1 MKKRKN
7 KDKTS
12 SVPPWSIPGVIILL
26 FPLFAGLT
34 YQHIKIQ
41 TSSTGRLLFEKGT
54 ALIRSFE
61 AGTKTGMILR
71 QWGKTHLQHL
81 ITETAMQ
88 RDILYI
94 LVADE
99 SGTIVAHNNPAFVG
113 KKLGEGFP
121 PWEKSADAKW
131 QINQTTEGK
140 KIFTVYKKF
149 LPGGQEGNQQI
160 IINTL
165 FGSGQTIK
173 AKITPP
179 ELNIFVGLDMTDVET
194 ARQSDERQL
203 LFTGSVL
210 LLIGISGVL
219 LMFMI
224 YNNRQTKA
232 SLTKIK
238 AFSENLVENMP
249 VGLLTIDVAGMVTA
263 MNPSA
268 GSILRIENTR
278 VPEHHSS
285 LLPEEISLFVSNIE
299 DNEKVHPAKL
309 LECKVS
315 GQSQFMDVSA
325 APLYKNSGEI
335 SGHIILIKDMTELR
349 QLQNEVV
356 RSQKLAT
363 VGKLAAGV
371 AHEIRNPLSS
381 IKGFATYFKER
392 YKERPEDQEIASI
405 MIQETDRLNRVVS
418 QLLEFARPAKPAPRE
433 TCVRDFISETLFI
446 LQRQPKAG
454 KVEVT
459 TDPDTFP
466 DTGWFDPDMMR
477 QVLINLY
484 LNGLEAMDE
493 GGVLSVSV
501 KRDDSKLVIS
511 VKDNGCGINEEVIGQ
526 IFDPYF
532 TTKST
537 GTGLGLAIT
546 NSIVESHGGEIFIS
560 SSPGQG
566 TEVSLVL
573 PQPACQINTNG
584 KDQQNE
590 GV

>member
-1 MKKRKN
+1 MQDMRIRKK
-7 KDKTS
+7 KDNAS
-12 SVPPWSIPGVIILL
+12 SVPPWAIPGVIILL

-61 AGTKTGMILR
+61 AGTRTGMILR
-71 QWGKTHLQHL
+71 QWGKMHLQHL
-81 ITETAMQ
+81 ITETARQ

-99 SGTIVAHNNPAFVG
+99 GGTIVAHNNPSFVG

-121 PWEKSADAKW
+121 PWEKSVEAKW
-131 QINQTTEGK
+131 QINQTQEGK

-165 FGSGQTIK
+165 FGTSQAIK

-194 ARQSDERQL
+194 ARMSDERQL
-203 LFTGSVL
+203 LFTGGVL

-224 YNNRQTKA
+224 YSNRQTKA

-249 VGLLTIDVAGMVTA
+249 VGLLTIDVTGMVTA

-268 GSILRIENTR
+268 ASILKIEGSRI
-278 VPEHHSS
+278 PEHHSS
-285 LLPEEISLFVSNIE
+285 VLPEEISEFIANIE
-299 DNEKVHPAKL
+299 DNERVHPATL
-309 LECKVS
+309 LECRV
-315 GQSQFMDVSA
+315 GGLSQFLDISA
-325 APLYKNSGEI
+325 APFYNSSGEI
-335 SGHIILIKDMTELR
+335 SGHMILIKDMTELR
-349 QLQNEVV
+349 HLQNEVV

-392 YKERPEDQEIASI
+392 YKERADDQEIATI

-433 TCVRDFISETLFI
+433 TGVREFISETLF
-446 LQRQPKAG
+446 LLKRQAQAG
-454 KVEVT
+454 EVVINM
-459 TDPDTFP
+459 DPDSFP
-466 DTGWFDPDMMR
+466 ETGCFDPDMMR
-477 QVLINLY
+477 QVLLNLY
-484 LNGLEAMDE
+484 LNSLDALGD
-493 GGVLSVSV
+493 GGVLSVGV
-501 KRDDSKLVIS
+501 TRDESKLVIT
-511 VKDNGCGINEEVIGQ
+511 VADNGCGINEDVIGQ

-546 NSIVESHGGEIFIS
+546 NSIVESHGGEIKIA
-560 SSPGQG
+560 SSPGLG
-566 TEVSLVL
+566 TEVSVIL
-573 PQPACQINTNG
+573 PQPAC
-584 KDQQNE
+584 
-590 GV
+590 

>member
-1 MKKRKN
+1 MKRRKN
-7 KDKTS
+7 SKNTS
-12 SVPPWSIPGVIILL
+12 LLPAWAIPSIIILL

-41 TSSTGRLLFEKGT
+41 TSSTGRLLFEKGA

-71 QWGKTHLQHL
+71 QWGKIHLQHL
-81 ITETAMQ
+81 ITETARQ

-99 SGTIVAHNNPAFVG
+99 SGTIVAHSNPSYVG

-121 PWEKSADAKW
+121 PWEKSPDAKW
-131 QINQTTEGK
+131 QINQTSEGK
-140 KIFTVYKKF
+140 RIFTVYKKF

-160 IINTL
+160 IINSL

-203 LFTGSVL
+203 LFTGGVL

-238 AFSENLVENMP
+238 AFSDNLVENMP
-249 VGLLTIDVAGMVTA
+249 VGLLSIDVTGMVTA

-268 GSILRIENTR
+268 ESILRTENPAL
-278 VPEHHSS
+278 PEHRSI
-285 LLPEEISLFVSNIE
+285 LLPEEISIFIDNLDI
-299 DNEKVHPAKL
+299 NEKKQSATL
-309 LECKVS
+309 LECRLGEAS
-315 GQSQFMDVSA
+315 LFLDVSA
-325 APLYKNSGEI
+325 APLYNSNAEI
-335 SGHIILIKDMTELR
+335 SGYIVLIKDITELR
-349 QLQNEVV
+349 HLQNEVV

-392 YKERPEDQEIASI
+392 YKERAEDQEIASI

-433 TCVRDFISETLFI
+433 IDLRNFISETIFI
-446 LQRQPKAG
+446 LERQPKA
-454 KVEVT
+454 KSINVVA
-459 TDPDTFP
+459 DVSSFP
-466 DTGWFDPDMMR
+466 QTASFDSDMMR
-477 QVLINLY
+477 QVLLNLY
-484 LNGLEAMDE
+484 LNSIESMEEDGTLTIRAIREDN
-493 GGVLSVSV
+493 
-501 KRDDSKLVIS
+501 RLVIK
-511 VKDNGCGINEEVIGQ
+511 VIDNGCGIKEEDIGQ

-546 NSIVESHGGEIFIS
+546 NSIVESHGGEIKIS
-560 SSPGQG
+560 SCPGKG
-566 TEVSLVL
+566 TEVSVIL
-573 PQPACQINTNG
+573 PQPRSQETMN
-584 KDQQNE
+584 
-590 GV
+590 

>member
-1 MKKRKN
+1 MQDMRIRKK
-7 KDKTS
+7 KDSAS
-12 SVPPWSIPGVIILL
+12 SVPPWAIPGVIILL

-61 AGTKTGMILR
+61 AGTRTGMILR
-71 QWGKTHLQHL
+71 QWGKMHLQHL
-81 ITETAMQ
+81 ITETARQ

-99 SGTIVAHNNPAFVG
+99 GGTIVAHNNPSFVG

-121 PWEKSADAKW
+121 PWEKSVEAKW
-131 QINQTTEGK
+131 QINQTQEGK

-165 FGSGQTIK
+165 FGTSQAIK

-194 ARQSDERQL
+194 ARMSDERQL
-203 LFTGSVL
+203 LFTGGVL

-224 YNNRQTKA
+224 YSNRQTKA

-249 VGLLTIDVAGMVTA
+249 VGLLTIDVTGMVTA

-268 GSILRIENTR
+268 ASILKIEGSRI
-278 VPEHHSS
+278 PEHHSS
-285 LLPEEISLFVSNIE
+285 VLPEEISEFIANIE
-299 DNEKVHPAKL
+299 DNERVHPATL
-309 LECKVS
+309 LECRV
-315 GQSQFMDVSA
+315 GGLSQFLDISA
-325 APLYKNSGEI
+325 APFYNSSGEI
-335 SGHIILIKDMTELR
+335 SGHMILIKDMTELR
-349 QLQNEVV
+349 HLQNEVV

-392 YKERPEDQEIASI
+392 YKERADDQEIATI

-433 TCVRDFISETLFI
+433 TGVREFISETLF
-446 LQRQPKAG
+446 LLKRQAQAG
-454 KVEVT
+454 EVVINM
-459 TDPDTFP
+459 DPDSFP
-466 DTGWFDPDMMR
+466 ETGCFDPDMMR
-477 QVLINLY
+477 QVLLNLY
-484 LNGLEAMDE
+484 LNSLDALGD
-493 GGVLSVSV
+493 GGVLSVGV
-501 KRDDSKLVIS
+501 TRDESKLVIT
-511 VKDNGCGINEEVIGQ
+511 VADNGCGINEDVIGQ

-546 NSIVESHGGEIFIS
+546 NSIVESHGGEIKIA
-560 SSPGQG
+560 SSPGLG
-566 TEVSLVL
+566 TEVSVIL
-573 PQPACQINTNG
+573 PQPAC
-584 KDQQNE
+584 
-590 GV
+590 

>member
-1 MKKRKN
+1 MRIKKKI
-7 KDKTS
+7 KKAS
-12 SVPPWSIPGVIILL
+12 PVPPWAIPGVIILL

-41 TSSTGRLLFEKGT
+41 TSSTGRLLFEKGA

-71 QWGKTHLQHL
+71 QWGKMHLQNL
-81 ITETAMQ
+81 ITETARQ

-99 SGTIVAHNNPAFVG
+99 SSTIVAHNNPAFVG

-121 PWEKSADAKW
+121 PWEKSLDAKW
-131 QINQTTEGK
+131 QINQTADGK

-194 ARQSDERQL
+194 ARRSDERQL
-203 LFTGSVL
+203 LFTGGVL
-210 LLIGISGVL
+210 FLIGISGVL

-249 VGLLTIDVAGMVTA
+249 VGLLTIDVTGMVTA

-268 GSILRIENTR
+268 GSILQIENSR
-278 VPEHHSS
+278 LPEHQSA
-285 LLPEEISLFVSNIE
+285 LLPEEISGFIENIE
-299 DNEKVHPAKL
+299 KNERIHPATL
-309 LECKVS
+309 LECKVG
-315 GQSQFMDVSA
+315 GQSLFLDISA
-325 APLYKNSGEI
+325 APLYSNTGEI

-349 QLQNEVV
+349 HLQNEVV

-433 TCVRDFISETLFI
+433 TDLKNFISETIFI
-446 LQRQPKAG
+446 LERQPKA
-454 KVEVT
+454 KSVEIVF
-459 TDPDTFP
+459 DHDSLPA
-466 DTGWFDPDMMR
+466 TGCLDSDMMR
-477 QVLINLY
+477 QVLLNLY
-484 LNGLEAMDE
+484 LNSMEAMGDD
-493 GGVLSVSV
+493 GVLGI
-501 KRDDSKLVIS
+501 KATRDESRLVITIT
-511 VKDNGCGINEEVIGQ
+511 DNGCGIREEDIGQ

-546 NSIVESHGGEIFIS
+546 NSIVESHGGEIKIT
-560 SSPGQG
+560 SSPGRG
-566 TEVSLVL
+566 TEVSIIL
-573 PQPACQINTNG
+573 PQPPMLVQ
-584 KDQQNE
+584 
-590 GV
+590 

>member
-1 MKKRKN
+1 MKKEIK
-7 KDKTS
+7 KDRTS
-12 SVPPWSIPGVIILL
+12 SVTPWAIPGLIALL

-41 TSSTGRLLFEKGT
+41 TSSTGRLLFEKGA

-99 SGTIVAHNNPAFVG
+99 GGMIVAHNNPAFVG
-113 KKLGEGFP
+113 KRLGEGFP
-121 PWEKSADAKW
+121 PWEKSPDAKW
-131 QINQTTEGK
+131 QINQTSEGK
-140 KIFTVYKKF
+140 HVFTVYKKF
-149 LPGGQEGNQQI
+149 LPGGQEENQQI

-203 LFTGSVL
+203 LFTGAVL
-210 LLIGISGVL
+210 FLIGISGIF

-224 YNNRQTKA
+224 YNNRQTRA

-249 VGLLTIDVAGMVTA
+249 VGLITIDVAGMVTA

-268 GSILRIENTR
+268 SSILGVGNSGLPAHRSAI
-278 VPEHHSS
+278 
-285 LLPEEISLFVSNIE
+285 LPEEISIFIDNIE
-299 DNEKVHPAKL
+299 NNEKIHPAIL
-309 LECKVS
+309 LECRV
-315 GQSQFMDVSA
+315 GGVPLFLDVSA
-325 APLYKNSGEI
+325 APLYRNSGEI

-349 QLQNEVV
+349 HLQNEVV

-418 QLLEFARPAKPAPRE
+418 QLLEFARPVKPAPRE
-433 TCVRDFISETLFI
+433 TDLKNFISETVFI
-446 LQRQPKAG
+446 LERQPRVRKIEININNDA
-454 KVEVT
+454 
-459 TDPDTFP
+459 FP
-466 DTGWFDPDMMR
+466 EKGWFDPDMIR
-477 QVLINLY
+477 QVLLNLY
-484 LNGLEAMDE
+484 LNSIDAMGE
-493 GGVLSVSV
+493 NGVLSVAI
-501 KRDDSKLVIS
+501 KKEENNLVITVS
-511 VKDNGCGINEEVIGQ
+511 DNGCGIKEEDLGQ

-546 NSIVESHGGEIFIS
+546 NSIVESHGGEIRIS
-560 SSPGQG
+560 SSLGVG
-566 TEVSLVL
+566 TDVSVIL
-573 PQPACQINTNG
+573 PQPL
-584 KDQQNE
+584 
-590 GV
+590 

>member
-1 MKKRKN
+1 MKQVMEKEMRKIT
-7 KDKTS
+7 KS
-12 SVPPWSIPGVIILL
+12 SVTPWAIPGLIALL

-61 AGTKTGMILR
+61 AGTKTGLILR

-99 SGTIVAHNNPAFVG
+99 SGMIVAHNNPAFVG
-113 KKLGEGFP
+113 KRLGEGFP
-121 PWEKSADAKW
+121 PWEKSLDAKW
-131 QINQTTEGK
+131 QINQTSEGK
-140 KIFTVYKKF
+140 KVFTVYKKF

-173 AKITPP
+173 TRITQP
-179 ELNIFVGLDMTDVET
+179 EFNIFVGLDMTDVET

-210 LLIGISGVL
+210 FLIGISGIF

-224 YNNRQTKA
+224 YNNRQTRA

-249 VGLLTIDVAGMVTA
+249 VGLITTDSTGMVTA

-268 GSILRIENTR
+268 LTILRIENAQL
-278 VPEHHSS
+278 PEHRSAV
-285 LLPEEISLFVSNIE
+285 LPEEISVFIDNIE
-299 DNEKVHPAKL
+299 NNEKIHPATL
-309 LECKVS
+309 LECRVAGS
-315 GQSQFMDVSA
+315 SLFLDVSA
-325 APLYKNSGEI
+325 APLYRNSGEI
-335 SGHIILIKDMTELR
+335 SGYIILIKDMTELR
-349 QLQNEVV
+349 HLQNEVV
-356 RSQKLAT
+356 RTQKLAT

-405 MIQETDRLNRVVS
+405 LIQDTDRLNRVVS
-418 QLLEFARPAKPAPRE
+418 QLLEFARPVKPAPRE
-433 TCVRDFISETLFI
+433 ISLVSFISDTVLI
-446 LQRQPKAG
+446 LERQPGAKG
-454 KVEVT
+454 IEIRFE
-459 TDPDTFP
+459 PETFP
-466 DTGWFDPDMMR
+466 ETAWFDSDMMR
-477 QVLINLY
+477 QVLLNLY
-484 LNGLEAMDE
+484 LNSIEAMGE
-493 GGVLSVSV
+493 KG
-501 KRDDSKLVIS
+501 VIS
-511 VKDNGCGINEEVIGQ
+511 VAVKRTGDNLVITVTDNGSGISKEDLGQ
-526 IFDPYF
+526 ILDPYF

-546 NSIVESHGGEIFIS
+546 NSIVESHGGEIKIAS
-560 SSPGQG
+560 EVGIG
-566 TEVSLVL
+566 TEVSVIL
-573 PQPACQINTNG
+573 PQPL
-584 KDQQNE
+584 
-590 GV
+590 

>member
-1 MKKRKN
+1 MKRRKN
-7 KDKTS
+7 KKNTS
-12 SVPPWSIPGVIILL
+12 LLPAWAIPSIIILL

-41 TSSTGRLLFEKGT
+41 TSSTGRLLFEKGA

-71 QWGKTHLQHL
+71 QWGKIHLQHL
-81 ITETAMQ
+81 ITETARQ

-99 SGTIVAHNNPAFVG
+99 SGTIVAHSNPSYVG

-121 PWEKSADAKW
+121 PWEKSPDAKW
-131 QINQTTEGK
+131 QINQTSEGK

-160 IINTL
+160 IINSL

-203 LFTGSVL
+203 LFTGGVL

-238 AFSENLVENMP
+238 AFSDNLVENMP
-249 VGLLTIDVAGMVTA
+249 VGLLSIDVAGMVTA

-268 GSILRIENTR
+268 ESILRTENPAL
-278 VPEHHSS
+278 PEHRSI
-285 LLPEEISLFVSNIE
+285 LLPEEISIFIDNL
-299 DNEKVHPAKL
+299 DTNEKKQSATL
-309 LECKVS
+309 LECRLGEAS
-315 GQSQFMDVSA
+315 LFLDVSA
-325 APLYKNSGEI
+325 APLYNSNAEI
-335 SGHIILIKDMTELR
+335 SGYIVLIKDITELR
-349 QLQNEVV
+349 HLQNEVV

-392 YKERPEDQEIASI
+392 YKERAEDQEIASI

-433 TCVRDFISETLFI
+433 IDLRSFISETIFI
-446 LQRQPKAG
+446 LERQPKA
-454 KVEVT
+454 KSINVEADVSA
-459 TDPDTFP
+459 FP
-466 DTGWFDPDMMR
+466 QTASFDSDMMR
-477 QVLINLY
+477 QVLLNLY
-484 LNGLEAMDE
+484 LNSIESMEEDGTLTVRAIREDN
-493 GGVLSVSV
+493 
-501 KRDDSKLVIS
+501 RLVIK
-511 VKDNGCGINEEVIGQ
+511 VIDNGCGIKEEDIGQ

-546 NSIVESHGGEIFIS
+546 NSIVESHGGEIKIL
-560 SSPGQG
+560 SSPGKG
-566 TEVSLVL
+566 TEVSVIL
-573 PQPACQINTNG
+573 PQPRCKEAIT
-584 KDQQNE
+584 
-590 GV
+590 